1 MICRRKNNDSQQ
13 FLGRQI
19 VQFFFEKETEIRS
32 RNKIYYVLEFTSLS
46 INVIKVFKGVKM

>member
-1 MICRRKNNDSQQ
+1 MICRRKNNESQQ

-32 RNKIYYVLEFTSLS
+32 RNKIYYVLVFTSLS

>member
-1 MICRRKNNDSQQ
+1 MICRRKNNESQQ